1 MEKLDLSKKYRSYYQ
16 AKTTVE
22 ELVIEEAGYLAI
34 EGKGD
39 PSAAEFSRN
48 IEALYGIAY
57 AIKFLCKDQGNDFVA
72 PKLEG
77 NWWYDENK
85 YVRLSPAQAALE
97 VPRSE
102 WQYQLMIRMP
112 DFVSKKSFEEGL
124 NRAFAKKGIE
134 KMKLVQLISFAPGR
148 CVQILHT
155 GPFRDE
161 PTSLA
166 RIMEYMDQ
174 HGLVKNG
181 RHHEVYLSDF
191 HKVEEQKLKTILR
204 EPVR

>member
-57 AIKFLCKDQGNDFVA
+57 AIKFLCKDQGNDFVV

-85 YVRLSPAQAALE
+85 YARLSPEHAALE

-112 DFVSKKSFEEGL
+112 DFV
-124 NRAFAKKGIE
+124 
-134 KMKLVQLISFAPGR
+134 
-148 CVQILHT
+148 
-155 GPFRDE
+155 
-161 PTSLA
+161 
-166 RIMEYMDQ
+166 
-174 HGLVKNG
+174 
-181 RHHEVYLSDF
+181 
-191 HKVEEQKLKTILR
+191 
-204 EPVR
+204 